1 MKKFVLVIIMLCM
14 VTGAASAQSVVDVMN
29 QMSDSAA
36 ASADMFQ
43 ATADAIMAIVN
54 GADPQSTPEPENE
67 TSGIQPI
74 IYEGSG
80 DDVVAFDD
88 LSVKDYPYLYIE
100 HPSTYGSFRIYN
112 SADKYELYQQQDTHS
127 IIALNCGSLKN
138 ISYVEITNFTGD
150 WKLALL
156 PSDTPLVTKYET
168 PVNITGSE
176 TSVFHMDAPGKIL
189 NVKFTSNGYN
199 SLKQIMPDGTYKLL
213 VNSAGAYSGK
223 VKISNEPSD
232 FEVETSGS
240 WSIAAYGSESS
251 ASETVFIDNELL
263 AKNLTDGELSTA
275 ADLEI
280 PEEEVEIQTGVLG
293 RWYQCGDAYKFMIYY
308 QPIMAKS
315 QSYQTA
321 DGMFILFRVK
331 IANISNEKIPGL
343 SGGSFK
349 LSRFYNDEEISYP
362 LSVVNST
369 MTSRQWEIYQL
380 DDNINPGMELD
391 TYLVFDVDGKFDD
404 TWYLT
409 FSPMRVGTNYAEC
422 KIKMT
427 LPKISYQP

>member
-1 MKKFVLVIIMLCM
+1 MKKFVLAIIMLCM

-43 ATADAIMAIVN
+43 ATADAIWALV
-54 GADPQSTPEPENE
+54 GEGDPQATPEPENE

-80 DDVVAFDD
+80 DDVIALDD

-100 HPSTYGSFRIYN
+100 HPSIYGSFKIYN
-112 SADKYELYQQQDTHS
+112 SDDDYNLYDQSDTHS
-127 IIALNCGSLKN
+127 VIALNSGRMKDLSYIE
-138 ISYVEITNFTGD
+138 ISNYTGD

-156 PSDTPLVTKYET
+156 PADTPLVTKYET
-168 PVNITGSE
+168 PLNIFGSE
-176 TSVFHMDAPGKIL
+176 SSVFHMDEPGKIL
-189 NVKFTSNGYN
+189 VVKFTSNRYN
-199 SLKQIMPDGTYKLL
+199 RLKQIMPDGTYDLL
-213 VNSAGAYSGK
+213 VSSAGPYSGK
-223 VKISNEPSD
+223 VKISNESSD
-232 FEVETSGS
+232 FEVESSGA
-240 WSIAAYGSESS
+240 WAIAAYGSESS
-251 ASETVFIDNELL
+251 ASDTVYLDNELL
-263 AKNLTDGELSTA
+263 ANSLTGGEISTV

-293 RWYQCGDAYKFMIYY
+293 RWYPCGDAYKFMIYY

-331 IANISNEKIPGL
+331 IANISDEKIPGL

-349 LSRFYNDEEISYP
+349 LSRLYNDEEISYP
-362 LSVVNST
+362 LSVINST

-391 TYLVFDVDGKFDD
+391 TYLVFDVDGQFDD